1 MFADVRQGGCPS
13 YPAPGGGAPGPD
25 GVQEGVPRQPA
36 GPLPR
41 RPDGAYFIDRN
52 GASFHYV
59 LEYLRGGLAAE
70 VALSAATSSAD
81 MWQLVSEARYYGL
94 DELAAECAKAAP
106 PAPVSSFRTLVAA
119 CGVSGADILALTQEQ
134 LTTLLEQLG
143 VNLVMAVRVRAAV
156 ERERERVR
164 AEEAA
169 EQARIAALAEE
180 ERARIAALAEEER
193 AFETLRSGLR
203 RMEAELSEAG
213 LRTLVAMG
221 FALPQACALDEV
233 GARELGLSAED
244 ARLLDA
250 LGPCGVPAAALTFG
264 RLPAGVQGLG
274 TNIAAG
280 KTDGNDRCCVG
291 AEVLDVGA
299 GPVFWKAKLNAPGV
313 HWLGLGVCTF
323 AQLPVDGKNTGSNS
337 AESWCWSS
345 NGYNWPGGGQAQT
358 GDQIWKHNP
367 LPAEQDISFKLEHGK
382 LTMRCGAQEQSMAL
396 PAENQQYRVLAV
408 IATEQSSVTLS
419 PAEPQEQF

>member
-180 ERARIAALAEEER
+180 ERA
-193 AFETLRSGLR
+193 FETLRSGLR

-244 ARLLDA
+244 ARLVDA
-250 LGPCGVPAAALTFG
+250 LGPYRGDLTFG

-274 TNIAAG
+274 TSIAAG
-280 KTDGNDRCCVG
+280 ATDGEDRCCVG

-313 HWLGLGVCTF
+313 QWLGLCVCTF
-323 AQLPVDGKNTGSNS
+323 AQLPADGKNGGHDST
-337 AESWCWSS
+337 ESWCWSC
-345 NGYNWPGGGQAQT
+345 NGASWPGGGQKKSNDET
-358 GDQIWKHNP
+358 WKQGR
-367 LPAEQDISFKLEHGK
+367 LPAEQDVVFKVEHMK
-382 LTMRCGAQEQSMAL
+382 LSMRCGAQEQSMAL
-396 PAENQQYRVLAV
+396 PAGNQQYRVLAM
-408 IATEQSSVTLS
+408 IWTKQSSVTLS
-419 PAEPQEQF
+419 PAEPHEQF